1 MDISPKKTIYMANKH
16 MKRCPM
22 LLTIR
27 EMQIKMTMRYPF
39 TLISMATL
47 RIQEIRSVDKDVEKW
62 EILYTV
68 DENVNGM
75 AAMENSLAVP
85 QKIKHRITI

>member
-1 MDISPKKTIYMANKH
+1 MANKH

-22 LLTIR
+22 SLIIR
-27 EMQIKMTMRYPF
+27 EMQIKMTTRYHF

-47 RIQEIRSVDKDVEKW
+47 KIQEIRSVDKDVEKR

-75 AAMENSLAVP
+75 AAMENSMAVP
-85 QKIKHRITI
+85 QKIKYSITI